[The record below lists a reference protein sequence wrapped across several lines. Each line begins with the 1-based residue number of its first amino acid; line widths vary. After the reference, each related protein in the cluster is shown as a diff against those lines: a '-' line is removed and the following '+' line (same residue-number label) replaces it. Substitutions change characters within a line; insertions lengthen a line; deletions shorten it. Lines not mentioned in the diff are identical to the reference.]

1 MEDLDKIISC
11 SSLVLQRVLSVK
23 MILKG
28 YSYDEIQD
36 LLGVS
41 PSFVEKWRALY
52 RKKGSTC
59 FALGYKGSESY
70 LSESQKKE
78 VIAFLQSQ
86 QSCQLETLI
95 SYLEEHFGVSYQ
107 SKQSYYDLFNLAS
120 MSWKKTEKVNPK
132 KDEKK
137 IAEKQEEIKKNSN
150 PEAKQSSQGS
160 WSF

>member
-1 MEDLDKIISC
+1 MEDLDKIIDS

-23 MILKG
+23 MILQG

-52 RKKGSTC
+52 RKQGSTC

-70 LSESQKKE
+70 LSASQKKE

-95 SYLEEHFGVSYQ
+95 SYLDEHFGVSYQ
-107 SKQSYYDLFNLAS
+107 SKQSYYDLFNLAG

-137 IAEKQEEIKKNSN
+137 IAENKK
-150 PEAKQSSQGS
+150 K
-160 WSF
+160 